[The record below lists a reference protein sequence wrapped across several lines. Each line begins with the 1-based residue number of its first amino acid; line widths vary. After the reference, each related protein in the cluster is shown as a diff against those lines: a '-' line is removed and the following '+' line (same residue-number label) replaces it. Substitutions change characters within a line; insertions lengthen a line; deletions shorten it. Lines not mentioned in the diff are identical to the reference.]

1 MSILSVGMDFND
13 SKIKMGLYKVT
24 LPAAPGISPT
34 LSLWPVVP
42 EASAETDENRVTS
55 SCLGAVQI

>member
-1 MSILSVGMDFND
+1 MDFND

-42 EASAETDENRVTS
+42 EASAEIDENRVTS